1 MSTSWMPRNLGVNL
15 VELAN
20 PGRGQDFVDGTGRE
34 HAPFLQHHQRLAQSG
49 GEVEIVCRYD
59 DSEIVRLVQRRQ
71 KRGHLQLV
79 FQVQRGGGFI
89 E

>member
-1 MSTSWMPRNLGVNL
+1 MSTPWMPRNLGVNL

-34 HAPFLQHHQRLAQSG
+34 HAPFLQHHQRLAESG

-59 DSEIVRLVQRRQ
+59 DSKIVRLVQRGQ

-79 FQVQRGGGFI
+79 FQVQSGGGFI